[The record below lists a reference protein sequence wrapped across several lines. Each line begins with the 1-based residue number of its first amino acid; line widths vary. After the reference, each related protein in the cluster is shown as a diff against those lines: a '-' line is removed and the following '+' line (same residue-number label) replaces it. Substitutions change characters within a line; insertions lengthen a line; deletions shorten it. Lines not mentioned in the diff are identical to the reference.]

1 MRITRACMCLPPE
14 GTQSTIRRKRAAM
27 VAMSSA
33 AVGLL
38 CGLSGNS
45 FEINFELIYINDLKF
60 FFTIQK

>member
-14 GTQSTIRRKRAAM
+14 GTQSTIRRKRGAI

-45 FEINFELIYINDLKF
+45 FEINFELIYIND
-60 FFTIQK
+60 